1 MSTLKLCK
9 IINRIKPNGVG
20 QTKMLKM
27 SLYKQSEALYFLWT
41 NDGKTTVAEYTFP
54 SRIEHIHPDRGNIMD

>member
-1 MSTLKLCK
+1 
-9 IINRIKPNGVG
+9 
-20 QTKMLKM
+20 MLRM

-54 SRIEHIHPDRGNIMD
+54 SRIEDIHPDRGNIMD